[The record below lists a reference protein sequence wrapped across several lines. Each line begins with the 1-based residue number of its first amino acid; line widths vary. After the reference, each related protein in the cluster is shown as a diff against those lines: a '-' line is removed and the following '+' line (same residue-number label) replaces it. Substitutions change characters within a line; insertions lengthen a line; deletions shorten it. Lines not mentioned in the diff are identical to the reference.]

1 MTTPTAGSAI
11 PRRRACSAHCPGWPH
26 QPRPAHRPHP
36 PVTSRLS
43 DERGAAL
50 IVALMSLLLLTAL
63 GLALVLTTSTET
75 MIAGNFGTAQEGL
88 YAADA
93 GVERAM
99 QDLLTVPDWNTI
111 LAGATTSAF
120 IDGGAAGERNLP
132 GGGTVDLTQIVNMAN
147 CGKLT
152 SCSASEMDAVTR
164 ERPWGL
170 NNPRWQLYAYGG
182 MNDMIPTG
190 TVNSPFYVVVLVA
203 DDPADAPPTAPGV
216 PPVLD
221 NDPAKD
227 SNGVLTMRAE
237 AFGPGHSHKVIEV
250 TVARTDATE
259 LERGYIGQRGQDEQ
273 NRRARKAAVQTPGKA
288 LTNSEFGIATGGRM
302 VM

>member
-1 MTTPTAGSAI
+1 MG
-11 PRRRACSAHCPGWPH
+11 RRSLR
-26 QPRPAHRPHP
+26 
-36 PVTSRLS
+36 
-43 DERGAAL
+43 DERGVAL
-50 IVALMSLLLLTAL
+50 IVALMAVLLLTAL
-63 GLALVLTTSTET
+63 GLALVLTTSSET
-75 MIAGNFGTAQEGL
+75 MIAGNFSTAQEGL

-111 LAGATTSAF
+111 LTGNTTSAF
-120 IDGGAAGERNLP
+120 IDGGAAGVRNLP
-132 GGGTVDLTQIVNMAN
+132 GGGTIDLTQVLNMAN

-152 SCSASEMDAVTR
+152 TCSVTDMNAVTR
-164 ERPWGL
+164 ERPWGT
-170 NNPRWQLYAYGG
+170 NNPRWQLYAYGN

-190 TVNSPFYVVVLVA
+190 TVNSPYYVVVMVA
-203 DDPADAPPTAPGV
+203 DDPSDAPPVPPGT

-221 NDPAKD
+221 NDPTKD
-227 SNGVLTMRAE
+227 SNGALTMRAE

-288 LTNSEFGIATGGRM
+288 LTNNEFSIATGGKM